1 MPSLFLLSISAK
13 VYNVTAAKINT
24 NHSQLLT
31 ALLLCGFQLYM
42 TCGLLTEDEFVK
54 LVDWYI
60 LHYQE
65 SFQATQAT
73 SVVKKLEVAMSNEC
87 AN

>member
-1 MPSLFLLSISAK
+1 M
-13 VYNVTAAKINT
+13 TAAKINT

-42 TCGLLTEDEFVK
+42 TCGLLTEDEFVR
-54 LVDWYI
+54 LVDHDWYI

-73 SVVKKLEVAMSNEC
+73 SVVKKLEVAKSNEC